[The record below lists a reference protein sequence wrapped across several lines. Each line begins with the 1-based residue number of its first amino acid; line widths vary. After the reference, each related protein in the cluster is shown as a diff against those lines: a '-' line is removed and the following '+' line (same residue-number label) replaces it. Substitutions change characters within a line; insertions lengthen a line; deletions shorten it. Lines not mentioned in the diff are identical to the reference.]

1 MATLPTRILEVEF
14 DAGVWTDV
22 TADMVLTGTRRGRN
36 RELGAFETGTMAFT
50 LRNDGRKYDP
60 DNSAGPYYGKLRPN
74 RRVRLKAFYSPFTYP
89 IFQGFIDRITQ
100 VYGGPNDAA
109 ASFECSDLFKL
120 LNRVELPASVYRAE
134 VDADNPDVWFPLD
147 EPAGSATVFDIVGR
161 GSGTV
166 QAGTTLGA
174 AGLVVREPGS
184 AMATST
190 TVGTGVLVEQ
200 LLNTNVPLSGSGA
213 FTITGW
219 LAAGAQSPA
228 DDNAT
233 LFYQQGDLSNFVHVF
248 VLGTTFGADAGKLR
262 FRIGLTNIVTS
273 TISVADSAAHHWAIQ
288 RQADGTMKIWIDG
301 VDRTSGG
308 GSTTASITASNI
320 TLGTALTGWQ
330 YAGTLQHVTI
340 WKSALGSG
348 RIAVHNTAG
357 RTPWNGD
364 LTGARLVKIADLAG
378 VPVGDRAIDAGSTT
392 LQSTDLGGVALA
404 YAQKVEETEAGRLFV
419 AADGKLTFISRGNAV
434 TGNYL
439 TSQAT
444 LVDADS
450 GAGLGYRATS
460 HDVDEAAIVTR
471 ATVSREGSVAISY
484 SDAGAVAE
492 FQIIDQTLDGL
503 LHDSDTHSKAY
514 AEWLVNTQKTPITRI
529 GGVDLE
535 LTADPV
541 NMYPQIFGLEIG
553 DRVTYKRK
561 PQNTGATISQDMRV
575 EAVAHETGGGYW
587 RTTLQLSPFNIA
599 GAPVGVWDT
608 SLWDQAVWGF

>member
-1 MATLPTRILEVEF
+1 MATLPTRILEIEF

-22 TADMVLTGTRRGRN
+22 TADMVRIGTRRGRN

-60 DNSAGPYYGKLRPN
+60 DNTAGPYYGKLRPN
-74 RRVRLKAFYSPFTYP
+74 RRCRLRTFFDPLTYP
-89 IFQGFIDRITQ
+89 IFQGYLDRISQ
-100 VYGGPNDAA
+100 VYGGPNYATAD
-109 ASFECSDLFKL
+109 FEASDLFKI

-147 EPAGSATVFDIVGR
+147 EPAGSPTVLDIVGR
-161 GSGTV
+161 GNGTV
-166 QAGTTLGA
+166 RPDTTLGA
-174 AGLVVREPGS
+174 AGLVVRDPGT

-190 TVGTGVLVEQ
+190 TVGTGVLVEA
-200 LLNTNVPLSGSGA
+200 LLNPATPLSGTGP

-219 LAAGAQSPA
+219 LAAGAQTPA

-233 LFYQQGDLSNFVHVF
+233 LFYQQGDLVSFVHVF

-262 FRIGLTNIVTS
+262 FRIGLVQIITS
-273 TISVADSAAHHWAIQ
+273 TISVADGSAHHWAAQ
-288 RQADGTMKIWIDG
+288 RQADGTMKIFIDG
-301 VDRTSGG
+301 VDRSSGT
-308 GSTTASITASNI
+308 GSTTVSLTASNM
-320 TLGTALTGWQ
+320 TFGTALTGWQ
-330 YAGTLQHVTI
+330 YAGSLQHIAI

-348 RIAVHNTAG
+348 RIAAHNTAG

-364 LTGARLVKIADLAG
+364 LTGARLTRILDLAG
-378 VPVGDRAIDAGSTT
+378 VPTVDRATDAGSTT
-392 LQSTDLGGVALA
+392 LQSSSLGGAALA

-419 AADGKLTFISRGNAV
+419 AATGKLTFISRGNAV

-450 GAGLGYRATS
+450 GAGVGYRTTS
-460 HDVDEAAIVTR
+460 ADVDEAAIVTR
-471 ATVSREGSVAISY
+471 ATVSREGSVAITY
-484 SDAGAVAE
+484 GDTAAQTE
-492 FQIIDQTLDGL
+492 FQILDQTLDGL
-503 LHDSDTHSKAY
+503 LHDSDAYSKAY
-514 AEWLVNTQKTPITRI
+514 AEWLVNTQKTPISRVGAVT
-529 GGVDLE
+529 LE

-561 PQNTGATISQDMRV
+561 PQNTGATISLEMRV

-587 RTTLQLSPFNIA
+587 RTTLQLSPFDIA

>member
-1 MATLPTRILEVEF
+1 MATLPTRILEIEF

-22 TADMVLTGTRRGRN
+22 TADMVAVGTRRGRN

-50 LRNDGRKYDP
+50 LRNDSRKYDP
-60 DNSAGPYYGKLRPN
+60 DNAAGPYYGKLRPN
-74 RRVRLKAFYSPFTYP
+74 RRARLRAFYNPLTYP
-89 IFQGFIDRITQ
+89 IFQGYLDRITQ
-100 VYGGPNDAA
+100 EYGGPNDAA
-109 ASFECSDLFKL
+109 ARFEASDLFKI

-147 EPAGSATVFDIVGR
+147 EPAGSPTVLDIVGR

-166 QAGTTLGA
+166 QPGTTLGA
-174 AGLVVREPGS
+174 AGLVVRDPGT
-184 AMATST
+184 AMATSIT
-190 TVGTGVLVEQ
+190 IGTGVLVEA
-200 LLNTNVPLSGSGA
+200 LLNPATPLSGAGA

-219 LAAGAQSPA
+219 LACGAQSPA

-233 LFYQQGDLSNFVHVF
+233 LFYQQGDLVSFVHVF

-262 FRIGLTNIVTS
+262 FRIGLVQIITS
-273 TISVADSAAHHWAIQ
+273 TISVADGAAHHWAVQ
-288 RQADGTMKIWIDG
+288 RQADGTMKIFIDG
-301 VDRTSGG
+301 VDRSSGT
-308 GSTTASITASNI
+308 GSTTVSLTASNI
-320 TLGTALTGWQ
+320 TLGTGLTGWQ
-330 YAGTLQHVTI
+330 YAGSLQHVAI

-364 LTGARLVKIADLAG
+364 STGARLVRIADLAG
-378 VPVGDRAIDAGSTT
+378 VPSGDRAIDAGSTT
-392 LQSTDLGGVALA
+392 LQATSLGGVALA

-419 AADGKLTFISRGNAV
+419 AADGKFTFISRGNAV
-434 TGNYL
+434 TGTYL

-450 GAGLGYRATS
+450 GAGRGYRSTS
-460 HDVDEAAIVTR
+460 SDVDEAAIVTR
-471 ATVSREGSVAISY
+471 ATVSREGSVAVTY
-484 SDAGAVAE
+484 GDPAAQTE
-492 FQIIDQTLDGL
+492 FQILDQTLDGL
-503 LHDSDTHSKAY
+503 LHDTDAYSKAY
-514 AEWLVNTQKTPITRI
+514 AEWLVNTQKTPISRVGAVT
-529 GGVDLE
+529 LE
-535 LTADPV
+535 LTADPPL
-541 NMYPQIFGLEIG
+541 MYPDIFGLELG

-561 PQNTGATISQDMRV
+561 PQNTGATISLDMRV

-587 RTTLQLSPFNIA
+587 RSTLQLSPFDIA